1 MVVICSSSAFGGSI
15 DGDGCTTRQLQYL
28 VMGIVHPLL
37 GSSNAHHND
46 PVEPGQSGCHPSL
59 DPRWHERMTS
69 HPAHQKMS
77 KIIIPHYVFQPTTM
91 PLASTNLTLFCLTSK
106 VLHAPASAQT
116 NFYTHQ
122 PAFTQTLFYTKHFLQ
137 KPTFTPTSFYTN
149 PLLHA
154 FTQIRFS
161 TDHLLNQPALTQT
174 SFYTHQ
180 LLRKPTFRP
189 TSFYTPFMQTTL
201 YILVQQP
208 ALHNPCSGLAECRR
222 LLNYAIFLNRII
234 PKIRMIPQKRIEKS
248 NVSLFMVW
256 NGLDFTFPLAGCYR

>member
-28 VMGIVHPLL
+28 VMGTVHPLL

-59 DPRWHERMTS
+59 DPRWHKRMTS

-137 KPTFTPTSFYTN
+137 KPTFTQT
-149 PLLHA
+149 
-154 FTQIRFS
+154 RFS
-161 TDHLLNQPALTQT
+161 TDHHLHQPGLTQR

-180 LLRKPTFRP
+180 LLRKPTF
-189 TSFYTPFMQTTL
+189 
-201 YILVQQP
+201 
-208 ALHNPCSGLAECRR
+208 
-222 LLNYAIFLNRII
+222 
-234 PKIRMIPQKRIEKS
+234 
-248 NVSLFMVW
+248 
-256 NGLDFTFPLAGCYR
+256 

>member
-1 MVVICSSSAFGGSI
+1 
-15 DGDGCTTRQLQYL
+15 
-28 VMGIVHPLL
+28 MGIVHPLL

-149 PLLHA
+149 PLYTNLFFHKPSSTPASSYTNELLHA
-154 FTQIRFS
+154 PAS
-161 TDHLLNQPALTQT
+161 TSSTQT
-174 SFYTHQ
+174 SFSPTSVYTNHV
-180 LLRKPTFRP
+180 LHGPTF
-189 TSFYTPFMQTTL
+189 TDQLFHKSAFTQTHSIQTNQL
-201 YILVQQP
+201 
-208 ALHNPCSGLAECRR
+208 
-222 LLNYAIFLNRII
+222 
-234 PKIRMIPQKRIEKS
+234 
-248 NVSLFMVW
+248 
-256 NGLDFTFPLAGCYR
+256 